1 MSTLVHTTRYDF
13 ETGLAR
19 LSFHGD
25 LDVQGA
31 TRMRSAMLKALSEH
45 PLAVIV
51 DLGDLRVV
59 YELALLV
66 LPTLVRNHENVPILL
81 HCDPETHTGRIVRA
95 GLRTGMP
102 VYDDEAE
109 ALAALAR
116 GRSSSKRAHA
126 HLRPD
131 GSAPIVARRLVAKLC
146 QTWDYAELCP
156 VAELLISELV
166 TNAIRHAG
174 TDIEVTAAIGDHF
187 LHLHVR
193 DRTKRLP
200 MLSGTD
206 SLQTHHSRGLK
217 LVDRLSNGWGTTL
230 APYGKTVWVTLR
242 LRPLNIRL
250 S

>member
-1 MSTLVHTTRYDF
+1 MTTLVHTTRYDF

-25 LDVQGA
+25 LDVAGA
-31 TRMRSAMLKALSEH
+31 AKMRSAMLKTLSEH
-45 PLAVIV
+45 PLAAIV
-51 DLGDLRVV
+51 DLDDLRVV
-59 YELALLV
+59 SELALLV
-66 LPTLVRNHENVPILL
+66 FPALMRNHENIPILL
-81 HCDPETHTGRIVRA
+81 HCDPKTDTGRVVRA
-95 GLRTGMP
+95 ALRTGMP
-102 VYDDEAE
+102 VYDHETD

-131 GSAPIVARRLVAKLC
+131 ESAPIVARQLVAKLC
-146 QTWDYAELCP
+146 QAWDHAELCP
-156 VAELLISELV
+156 IAELLISELV

-174 TDIEVTAAIGDHF
+174 TDIEVTAAIGEHF

-193 DRTKRLP
+193 DRTKQLP
-200 MLSGTD
+200 VLSG
-206 SLQTHHSRGLK
+206 SPQAHHGRGLK
-217 LVDRLSNGWGTTL
+217 LIDRLSNGWGTTL

-242 LRPLNIRL
+242 LRPFNIRP